1 MILSSFK
8 QKSQEA
14 FSLIKSALLFP
25 PKKKKKKPTTTTTTT
40 LNYFQLKIK

>member
-25 PKKKKKKPTTTTTTT
+25 PKKKKK
-40 LNYFQLKIK
+40 NQQQQQQQQH

>member
-25 PKKKKKKPTTTTTTT
+25 PKKKKKTNNNNNNNIE
-40 LNYFQLKIK
+40 LFSIEN

>member
-25 PKKKKKKPTTTTTTT
+25 PKKKKK
-40 LNYFQLKIK
+40 NQQQQQQQH

>member
-25 PKKKKKKPTTTTTTT
+25 PKKKKKNNNIE
-40 LNYFQLKIK
+40 LFSIEN